1 MPDMFGDSSEDEF
14 PDVDVLVRN
23 YRQKVQGKQEEPGAK
38 DSTSRKERDAINT
51 PAVKSIPLRRRKLGQ
66 TQTAD
71 QTLLKPWG
79 KTVASNE
86 EKGQSSN
93 PRVSRARVRVKEE
106 IIEPN
111 FSSRDIP
118 VLKPK
123 VPRQE
128 HRDVSSGTDLRSISK
143 GAEKRQEDYNVKT
156 SSEKARPVPKKL
168 TKNPMPSDESS
179 EESDMLEDIKKSS
192 EEEESEEE
200 EWEEGEEEDEDDEE
214 EDVSEFVSE
223 SDSDSETDTW
233 NSDSEHSVTP
243 PTRRS
248 RSPTVQSSK
257 PQRTLFKGLDKN
269 AAPSNK
275 QPQATTIN
283 PTNRPSKQRE
293 ALKTLKAPQSGNLE
307 DTFQKLQIFNEDSEP
322 EKPSTKRD
330 KKPILEPTTPKKTLK
345 TIPISPLKTPK
356 IPASPWKP
364 EHKEFWDSE
373 VHFGWV
379 DKHSPDKKLEKK
391 PDNPQKLKPKL
402 TEKELRLEAMR
413 KYATSPEKKLER
425 KAFDLEKHSLARSFL
440 QELDDRITNG
450 ELSKLTADTGGLKIT
465 WSQNLLTTAGR
476 ANWKCKMQSTMVKD
490 ANGVMTE
497 KLEKREHSGSIELSS
512 RVLGNRSDLLNTV
525 AHEFCHLA
533 VFILIGK
540 PKLAHGADFKSF
552 GAKCENVFRDRGI
565 VVTTKHDYKIE
576 FKYIW
581 ECEGCH
587 RPVMRHSRSV
597 DVVRQRCGVCRGV
610 LRQIMPPPR
619 GTGASTPTTTPS
631 GGANGAN
638 GSGGAGP
645 PTAKKKPTA
654 WNEFLSQEMK
664 ALSKE
669 NPKMS
674 FRDKMAA
681 ASSKW
686 ANMQREKKQETC
698 EKTMKELQTAVK
710 VLDIHDKTK
719 TEEEEEEEEEDGA
732 DRP

>member
-1 MPDMFGDSSEDEF
+1 MG
-14 PDVDVLVRN
+14 
-23 YRQKVQGKQEEPGAK
+23 EPPA
-38 DSTSRKERDAINT
+38 DANNSTS
-51 PAVKSIPLRRRKLGQ
+51 
-66 TQTAD
+66 
-71 QTLLKPWG
+71 
-79 KTVASNE
+79 
-86 EKGQSSN
+86 
-93 PRVSRARVRVKEE
+93 
-106 IIEPN
+106 
-111 FSSRDIP
+111 
-118 VLKPK
+118 
-123 VPRQE
+123 
-128 HRDVSSGTDLRSISK
+128 
-143 GAEKRQEDYNVKT
+143 
-156 SSEKARPVPKKL
+156 
-168 TKNPMPSDESS
+168 
-179 EESDMLEDIKKSS
+179 
-192 EEEESEEE
+192 
-200 EWEEGEEEDEDDEE
+200 
-214 EDVSEFVSE
+214 
-223 SDSDSETDTW
+223 
-233 NSDSEHSVTP
+233 
-243 PTRRS
+243 
-248 RSPTVQSSK
+248 
-257 PQRTLFKGLDKN
+257 
-269 AAPSNK
+269 
-275 QPQATTIN
+275 
-283 PTNRPSKQRE
+283 
-293 ALKTLKAPQSGNLE
+293 
-307 DTFQKLQIFNEDSEP
+307 FNEDSEP
-322 EKPSTKRD
+322 EKPSTKMD

-552 GAKCENVFRDRGI
+552 GAKCESVFRDRGI

-619 GTGASTPTTTPS
+619 GNGASTPTATAPN
-631 GGANGAN
+631 GANGAN
-638 GSGGAGP
+638 GSGSAGP

-686 ANMQREKKQETC
+686 ANMQREKKQETKQETG

-710 VLDIHDKTK
+710 VLDIHDKK
-719 TEEEEEEEEEDGA
+719 NEEEEEEEEDDGEDGA